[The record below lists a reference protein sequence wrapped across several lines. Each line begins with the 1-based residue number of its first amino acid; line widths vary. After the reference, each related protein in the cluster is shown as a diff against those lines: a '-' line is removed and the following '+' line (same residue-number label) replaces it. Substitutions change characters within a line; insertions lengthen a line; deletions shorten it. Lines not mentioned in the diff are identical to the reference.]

1 MRGGAEDGMVATFY
15 YSSGTE
21 ALVVPVHKGEHEI
34 SVSVH
39 QLEHEFKVGDV
50 VK

>member
-1 MRGGAEDGMVATFY
+1 MRGDAEDGMMATFY
-15 YSSGTE
+15 YSSGTKI
-21 ALVVPVHKGEHEI
+21 LVVPVHKGEHEI

-39 QLEHEFKVGDV
+39 QLECEFKVGDV